1 MSKEFISLAVLVI
14 DDEPLIRW
22 ALSDALCEAGHAVVD
37 APDGAGGLRAVMT
50 AAQAFDVV
58 FLDCRLRDSHDFTL
72 LTAIRTWAPPSA
84 VVLMTASGTPEM
96 IAEAYLMGVYRVLNK
111 PFDLV
116 EVHNVVA
123 AVSAAAGTLGGNF
136 HGSTRHQRVPVS
148 VSMDLGRL
156 RNEDGTVDLRGL
168 PALR

>member
-1 MSKEFISLAVLVI
+1 MSKEFTPLSVLVI

-22 ALSDALCEAGHAVVD
+22 ALSDALCEAGHAVID

-58 FLDCRLRDSHDFTL
+58 FLDFRLPDSNDFAL
-72 LTAIRTWAPPSA
+72 LTAIRTWAPRSA

-96 IAEAYLMGVYRVLNK
+96 VAEAYRMGAYRVLIK

-116 EVHNVVA
+116 EVHNVAA
-123 AVSAAAGTLGGNF
+123 AVSAASGTTGGSF
-136 HGSTRHQRVPVS
+136 HGSTRHQCVPVS